1 MNKKELREIPIEAP
15 DWLLKKEHV
24 KHTYLVRYVW
34 EGIYVYAFFKKDALK
49 AGNSQPYIVIF
60 KDRHTWLN
68 YFPAED
74 KFTEGSIDYATDW
87 NLGGAWYL
95 MRNLRRWQNKILKK
109 RYKKEKARE
118 QERAAVIMQDIP
130 PLPKD
135 FKEFCEETVMKEA
148 NLLVYNSKKKEV
160 FCTHCKQTYS
170 LEHLIMRND
179 RKPKHNGTMTCDRCH
194 VKLTTIS
201 SGMSRKRNVYWRSTE
216 IMQKFRQGIIIR
228 EFALCRDFSKTLEP
242 ETEIFERRRYIAEK
256 GRFKRYEDMLG
267 NGKWRTLKSNH
278 RFQSTTYAEGKLYC
292 KNLRNVFKG
301 TVFDGWGIEELI
313 QKEKPSMRSGYEGYM
328 EKAATRMYIEQLYK
342 GGLKQ
347 LAEDELKNYNGLH
360 GINKKKTELVKML
373 GINKQQLRWLRTEKE
388 QSLALY
394 ILQKA
399 NQKKINVNETGFKA
413 LCTADSIWQAET
425 FLMLKNIRPEKA
437 LAYIESQKA
446 TLGDFLD
453 HMELMKKLKIEMK
466 KNNIYPQNFQRTHQD
481 EIEED
486 ILRNDKE
493 IGKVQQ
499 AAFKET
505 YAVWEKLAKTGVTLE
520 DSEYKIVFP
529 KDCLDIKLEGRVLSH
544 CVGTYALRAARG
556 ETVILFMRKK
566 EDVEKRLYTMEYN
579 HGKLIQIRGYKN
591 HDPEKKARELA
602 EKFTEEFAIAERK
615 YEESQN
621 KKKAAV

>member
-34 EGIYVYAFFKKDALK
+34 EGIYVYAFFKKAALK
-49 AGNSQPYIVIF
+49 AGNDQPYIVIF

-87 NLGGAWYL
+87 DLGGAWYL
-95 MRNLRRWQNKILKK
+95 TRNLRRWQNKILEK
-109 RYKKEKARE
+109 RYKKKKARE
-118 QERAAVIMQDIP
+118 RERAAVIMQDVP

-135 FKEFCEETVMKEA
+135 FKEFCEETVMKEV

-160 FCTHCKQTYS
+160 FCTHCKETYS
-170 LEHLIMRND
+170 LERLIMRND
-179 RKPKHNGTMTCDRCH
+179 KKPKHNEKATCDRCH
-194 VKLTTIS
+194 VELTTVS
-201 SGMSRKRNVYWRSTE
+201 SGMSRRAHSYWRSTE
-216 IMQKFRQGIIIR
+216 IMQKFRQGIVIR
-228 EFALCRDFSKTLEP
+228 EFTLYRDYSKTLQP
-242 ETEIFERRRYIAEK
+242 GTEIIERRRYIAEK
-256 GRFKRYEDMLG
+256 GRFKRYEDVLG
-267 NGKWRTLKSNH
+267 NGKWRTLKINNS
-278 RFQSTTYAEGKLYC
+278 FQTTTYAEGKLYG

-301 TVFDGWGIEELI
+301 TVFEGWGIEELI
-313 QKEKPSMRSGYEGYM
+313 RKEKPSMQKGYEGYM
-328 EKAATRMYIEQLYK
+328 KNAAERMYIEQLYK

-347 LAEDELKNYNGLH
+347 LAEDELKNYNGLP
-360 GINKKKTELVKML
+360 GIIKKQTELVKML
-373 GINKQQLRWLRTEKE
+373 GINKQQLRWLREE
-388 QSLALY
+388 E
-394 ILQKA
+394 
-399 NQKKINVNETGFKA
+399 NQKTGLAVLQEINRDGINLSKAGFDA
-413 LCTADSIWQAET
+413 LCTVNSIWQVKE
-425 FLMLKNIRPEKA
+425 LLELKEVRPEKV
-437 LAYIESQKA
+437 LTYIESQKA

-453 HMELMKKLKIEMK
+453 HMELMEKLRIEMK

-486 ILRNDKE
+486 ILRNDEE

-505 YAVWEKLAKTGVTLE
+505 YAVWEKIAKTGVTLE

-544 CVGTYALRAARG
+544 CVGSYALRAARG

-566 EDVEKRLYTMEYN
+566 EDAEKRLYTMEYN
-579 HGKLIQIRGYKN
+579 HGRLIQIRGYKN
-591 HDPEKKARELA
+591 QDPEKRARELA
-602 EKFTEEFAIAERK
+602 EKFTKEFAIAEKK
-615 YEESQN
+615 YNELKN